1 MPSKYREVF
10 VMVKEKK
17 SEVVDD
23 SQPKQS
29 KRNIKIYFLWGMRV
43 IVWTVF
49 LVSLLWLWLK
59 PEVVYRFT
67 ENVKQVFQTDE
78 NFDKTN
84 PSISQLQKE
93 INELKISFLNLGA
106 NQNRLAAK
114 IPNEGIIQ
122 NLDSNYNKL
131 VNEKADASVVM
142 GLITRLDKIE
152 QRVDKLAKISDQGAL
167 ILTSVM
173 FIKDSAEKGQ
183 SFAYE
188 AELLKMLSEGNES
201 IVLPVQTI
209 LSFSDKNL
217 FSTVSLQQQFEDIF
231 KTIVKS
237 EKNKN
242 LKEKSWKEIFNQKL
256 NEYVQVRRTDV
267 DDKNSENSER
277 NVLENIHSAVY
288 QGNLSMA
295 VDILSQPKNQYLL
308 QYSDLNQ
315 WLLRAKDNV
324 AFYKA
329 ISDISH
335 QALVLM
341 KLNYVKQDVVTE

>member
-17 SEVVDD
+17 LEVVDEH
-23 SQPKQS
+23 QQKQS
-29 KRNIKIYFLWGMRV
+29 KKNVKIYFLWTGR
-43 IVWTVF
+43 ILVWSF
-49 LVSLLWLWLK
+49 LLAFLLWLWLK
-59 PEVVYRFT
+59 PEIVYRLT
-67 ENVKQVFQTDE
+67 ENVKQIFLSDE
-78 NFDKTN
+78 NLDKTN

-93 INELKISFLNLGA
+93 INELRISFLNLGA

-114 IPNEGIIQ
+114 IPNEDVIQ

-131 VNEKADASVVM
+131 VNEKADTSVVM

-188 AELLKMLSEGNES
+188 AELLKMLSEGNET
-201 IVLPVQTI
+201 ITLPVQTI
-209 LSFSDKNL
+209 LSFSEKNL

-231 KTIVKS
+231 RTIVKL

-267 DDKNSENSER
+267 DDKNSENSEE
-277 NVLENIHSAVY
+277 NILENILSAVR
-288 QGNLSMA
+288 QDNLSLA
-295 VDILSQPKNQYLL
+295 VDILTQPNNQYLL

-315 WLLRAKDNV
+315 WLIRAKDNV

-329 ISDISH
+329 ISEISH
-335 QALVLM
+335 QALALM